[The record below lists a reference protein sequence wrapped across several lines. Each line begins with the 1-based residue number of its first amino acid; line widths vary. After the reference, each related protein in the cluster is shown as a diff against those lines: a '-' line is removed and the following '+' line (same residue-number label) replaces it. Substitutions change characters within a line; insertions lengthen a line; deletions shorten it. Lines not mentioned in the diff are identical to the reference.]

1 MFMENKQSTTMIA
14 QVSTTLTTSAFIT
27 YRPYCD
33 RLSFFFSI
41 FPDQFIF
48 TITINVS
55 HQSFA
60 ASSALYDIYII
71 GNNNDY
77 HHA

>member
-33 RLSFFFSI
+33 RLLFLL
-41 FPDQFIF
+41 P
-48 TITINVS
+48 NP
-55 HQSFA
+55 
-60 ASSALYDIYII
+60 
-71 GNNNDY
+71 
-77 HHA
+77 